1 MGSELVNNKI
11 FNANYMKRQE
21 RNFGKNLLK
30 CQEHTSKHVFTLR
43 EYTIRG
49 VSRTLANISDGEF
62 CNNICRLKAIK
73 CFILDA
79 CLSLEYS
86 SDYPNLRLY
95 SRAGRLLAAKIL
107 IRLYSGAGRLLAAK
121 ILLRLYSRAGR
132 LLAAKI
138 LKRRAISSWFN
149 QVIISR

>member
-1 MGSELVNNKI
+1 MFHFKTPWKCKKTRGSLTFSGSIETEHWLEIGSELVNNMI

-21 RNFGKNLLK
+21 GNFGKNLLK
-30 CQEHTSKHVFTLR
+30 CQEHTSKYVFTLR

-49 VSRTLANISDGEF
+49 VSRTLANILDGEF
-62 CNNICRLKAIK
+62 CNNSCRLKAIK

-95 SRAGRLLAAKIL
+95 SRAGRLI
-107 IRLYSGAGRLLAAK
+107 
-121 ILLRLYSRAGR
+121 
-132 LLAAKI
+132 AAKI

-149 QVIISR
+149 QVFISR